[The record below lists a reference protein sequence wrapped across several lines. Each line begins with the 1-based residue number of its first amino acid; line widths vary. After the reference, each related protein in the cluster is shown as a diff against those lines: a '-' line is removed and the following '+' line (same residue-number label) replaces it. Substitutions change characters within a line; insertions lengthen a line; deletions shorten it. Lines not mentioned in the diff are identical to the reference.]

1 MKRTTKILF
10 WALVVIAVLLLLFRF
25 SLPFGV
31 KQGVTTWF
39 DHQGLQANIADVS
52 FDFSDGSAMLVGLS
66 VADKATG
73 NETLKLD
80 RLSVGWSWRTL
91 NDHLAH
97 IRYIRLQGLSL
108 HVTQRDD
115 ALTVAGV
122 NLTPSGE
129 DNSASANDETTR
141 PPDWRAR
148 LGDISLSDVRVCYN
162 TSHEAMLDYCVQLQK
177 LDWEGSLEY
186 DLSRTAD
193 KTPPGSAAGGLHLSQ
208 LRVHNNH
215 LERDLLTLNAL
226 IINKF
231 VMDSTR
237 SLRLAKLELET
248 ARLLQRETNS
258 PAPEITR
265 FDKLTLTEL
274 LLQHLNTLSIDTLA
288 LDGHNL
294 AMLKRKNGR
303 FEHEDWLPTSSDNQK
318 NNNHSTNVST
328 NIQATSEPD
337 TPFTFA
343 VNQFDYATENSLL
356 FIDDT
361 LSQPFKVN
369 VNHIKLT
376 ANHIDNS
383 KPEQA
388 IDIRFHA
395 TYNQHGII
403 DLQGAVQPFGETRS
417 FDIDGKL
424 AGIDLRSMSAYTRDA
439 IGHSI
444 KSGQLDAKLK
454 LRAEN
459 DKLDSMLDLSLHH
472 FEFKALSKQDAEKLD
487 ATFGFPLNTSLQ
499 LLKDRDDSI
508 RLSIPVTG
516 DLDNPDFDPQDA
528 INKALSKAI
537 TAAVINYYTPYGLVV
552 AADALFSLATALR
565 FDPAVFE
572 PGSAVLS
579 DEQGNALQ
587 KIASLMQQ
595 RPGVHLTLCGYSN
608 AQDLKQLYPDIKTT
622 DAPLSDEQRQTL
634 LQLADKRAQAV
645 KQALVN
651 NKVDASR
658 LVLCEPE
665 YDNDGELSGVEI
677 RI

>member
-1 MKRTTKILF
+1 MKRAAKILL
-10 WALVVIAVLLLLFRF
+10 WALVVIAALLLLLRL

-31 KQGVTTWF
+31 KRGVTAWF
-39 DHQGLQANIADVS
+39 DQQGLQANIADVS
-52 FDFSDGSAMLVGLS
+52 FDFNDGSATLVGMS
-66 VADKATG
+66 VADKVTG

-80 RLSVGWSWRTL
+80 RLSVGWSWRNL
-91 NDHLAH
+91 NDQLAH
-97 IRYIRLQGLSL
+97 IRFIRLQGLSL

-129 DNSASANDETTR
+129 DNSASAHDKTTQ
-141 PPDWRAR
+141 PPDWRVR
-148 LGDISLSDVRVCYN
+148 LGDISLSDMRVCYN
-162 TSHEAMLDYCVQLQK
+162 TSHDARLDYCMLLQQ
-177 LDWEGSLEY
+177 LDWNGLLEY
-186 DLSRTAD
+186 DLSRSGD
-193 KTPPGSAAGGLHLSQ
+193 KTPPLSAKGGLQLSL

-215 LERDLLTLNAL
+215 LDRDLLALNAL
-226 IINKF
+226 SMNKF

-237 SLRLAKLELET
+237 SLRLATLRLES
-248 ARLLQRETNS
+248 ARLLQRETDS

-265 FDKLTLTEL
+265 FDKLMLTRL
-274 LLQHLNTLSIDTLA
+274 SLQHLNTLSIDRVA

-294 AMLKRKNGR
+294 VMLRRKDGR
-303 FEHEDWLPTSSDNQK
+303 FEYQDWLSTTTNKPASENKAVNSDAAAEQQSGK
-318 NNNHSTNVST
+318 
-328 NIQATSEPD
+328 
-337 TPFTFA
+337 PFVFA
-343 VNQFDYATENSLL
+343 VNRFEYTTDNSLL
-356 FIDDT
+356 FVDNS

-369 VNHIKLT
+369 INHITLT

-395 TYNQHGII
+395 TYNQHGVI
-403 DLQGAVQPFGETRS
+403 DLQGAVQPFGKTRS
-417 FDIDGKL
+417 FDIDSKL
-424 AGIDLRSMSAYTRDA
+424 TGIDLRSMSAYTRDA

-454 LRAEN
+454 LRAAQ

-487 ATFGFPLNTSLQ
+487 AAFGFPLNTSLR
-499 LLKDRDDSI
+499 LLKDRDNSI

-516 DLDNPDFDPQDA
+516 DLNNPDFDPQDA

-565 FDPAVFE
+565 FDPAEFE

-579 DEQGNALQ
+579 DEQGEALQ

-595 RPGVHLTLCGYSN
+595 RPGVRLTLCGYSN
-608 AQDLKQLYPDIKTT
+608 AQDLKQLYPDIKSL

-645 KQALVN
+645 KQALVSN
-651 NKVDASR
+651 QVDASR

-665 YDNDGELSGVEI
+665 YDKDGDLARVEI
-677 RI
+677 SI

>member
-1 MKRTTKILF
+1 MKRAAKILL
-10 WALVVIAVLLLLFRF
+10 WALVVIAALSLLLRL

-31 KQGVTTWF
+31 KQGVTAWF
-39 DHQGLQANIADVS
+39 DQQGLQANIADVN
-52 FDFSDGSAMLVGLS
+52 FDFSDGSATLVGMS
-66 VADKATG
+66 VADKVTG

-80 RLSVGWSWRTL
+80 RLSVGWSWRALT
-91 NDHLAH
+91 DHLAE
-97 IRYIRLQGLSL
+97 IRFIRLQGLSL

-122 NLTPSGE
+122 NLPPSGE
-129 DNSASANDETTR
+129 DNSASAHDKTTQ

-148 LGDISLSDVRVCYN
+148 LGDISLSDMRVCYN
-162 TSHEAMLDYCVQLQK
+162 TSRDARLDYCMQLQQ
-177 LDWEGSLEY
+177 LDWNGFLEY
-186 DLSRTAD
+186 DLSRSGD
-193 KTPPGSAAGGLHLSQ
+193 KTPPLNAEGGLQLSQ
-208 LRVHNNH
+208 LRVHNNP
-215 LERDLLTLNAL
+215 LDRNLLALNAL
-226 IINKF
+226 S
-231 VMDSTR
+231 VDTLLLDSTR
-237 SLRLAKLELET
+237 SLRLATLELES
-248 ARLLQRETNS
+248 ARLLQRETDS

-265 FDKLTLTEL
+265 FDKLTLTRL
-274 LLQHLNTLSIDTLA
+274 SLQHLHTLSVDRVA

-294 AMLKRKNGR
+294 VMLRRKDGR
-303 FEHEDWLPTSSDNQK
+303 FEYQDWLLATTDKPSRENKAENSDA
-318 NNNHSTNVST
+318 
-328 NIQATSEPD
+328 ATVTEQQSGK
-337 TPFTFA
+337 PFVFA
-343 VNQFDYATENSLL
+343 VNRFEYATDNSLL
-356 FIDDT
+356 FVDNS
-361 LSQPFKVN
+361 LNQAFN
-369 VNHIKLT
+369 VNINHITLT

-395 TYNQHGII
+395 IYNRHGVI
-403 DLQGAVQPFGETRS
+403 DLQGGVQPFGKTRS
-417 FDIDGKL
+417 FDIDGNL
-424 AGIDLRSMSAYTRDA
+424 AGIDLRSLSAYTRDA

-454 LRAEN
+454 LRAAQ

-472 FEFKALSKQDAEKLD
+472 FEFKALSKEDAEKLD
-487 ATFGFPLNTSLQ
+487 AAFGFPLNTSLR
-499 LLKDRDDSI
+499 LLKDRDNSI

-516 DLDNPDFDPQDA
+516 DLNNPDFDPQDA

-552 AADALFSLATALR
+552 AADALFTLATALR
-565 FDPAVFE
+565 FDPAEFK
-572 PGSAVLS
+572 PGSAELS
-579 DEQGNALQ
+579 DEQGKALQ

-622 DAPLSDEQRQTL
+622 DAPLADEQRQAL

-651 NKVDASR
+651 NQVDASR

-665 YDNDGELSGVEI
+665 YDKDGDLTGVEI
-677 RI
+677 SI